1 VKWELERA
9 GGGDAG
15 GGVRRREMEMCK
27 TPTEDAEMRGEDAG
41 MERGNRLWKARA
53 ASDSSSPGTL
63 VWMFSSTDPSF
74 LSVNGPLFTP
84 PTCLLIDLF
93 FSKPELTLE
102 SSPHPGNPKP
112 SKLP

>member
-1 VKWELERA
+1 MKWELERA

-53 ASDSSSPGTL
+53 GR
-63 VWMFSSTDPSF
+63 
-74 LSVNGPLFTP
+74 GR
-84 PTCLLIDLF
+84 
-93 FSKPELTLE
+93 LTSE
-102 SSPHPGNPKP
+102 KR
-112 SKLP
+112 KLPANLTMTCGKVAFTTGPSLV